1 MSMYAIIQL
10 EGKQY
15 KVQEGD
21 KIIVDRLA
29 EKAEDTVETKD
40 VLLVNKDGN
49 PTWGEPLVKDAT
61 VTLKVLDH
69 LQGEK
74 IRVATYK
81 SKSRYRK
88 VRGHRQ
94 QQTALQV
101 LKISA

>member
-10 EGKQY
+10 EGKQF

-21 KIIVDRLA
+21 EIIVDRLA
-29 EKAEDTVETKD
+29 EKEANTFETKD
-40 VLLVNKDGN
+40 VLLVNKDGESSI
-49 PTWGEPLVKDAT
+49 GDPLVSGAS
-61 VTLKVLDH
+61 VSLKVLNH

-101 LKISA
+101 MKISV